1 MATAKFTVLEK
12 SQPKSASLVSTNEG
26 KPHKYRGVRQRP
38 WGKWAAE
45 IQDPSKR
52 VRLWLGTYDTAE
64 QAAQEIHGPQAHTNF
79 STSKKVEHITTT
91 TSRSDVMSKKTMKKE
106 ASPKGSRPVK
116 EPVTLTPEVEGTS
129 YSSKPMC
136 PVQVKRIT
144 DGDEKTCVSRGKDED
159 MKMLGD
165 AYDTIEVDLMSDDTL
180 FDNLSDDC
188 GFFMCS
194 PSSMDG
200 SHSSPCSSL
209 TVCEP
214 SASDFDAAVKS
225 EADSLSIPE
234 YSTPAL
240 VDVAAHKF
248 IASGS
253 ENSFDSD
260 SDQIDSFS
268 EANSLEEM
276 QSCCDL
282 GQVFLSDDF
291 LFDFPAGVNPNV
303 AGVDFSAGFDCFGG
317 DIGDLAFG
325 SDQNE
330 SLDWFNYAD
339 ILVT

>member
-194 PSSMDG
+194 SSSMDG
-200 SHSSPCSSL
+200 SHGLPWSSL

-214 SASDFDAAVKS
+214 SSNNFDAAVNAVTKS
-225 EADSLSIPE
+225 
-234 YSTPAL
+234 
-240 VDVAAHKF
+240 
-248 IASGS
+248 G
-253 ENSFDSD
+253 ENGIKQRFQQNQTLDLLT
-260 SDQIDSFS
+260 
-268 EANSLEEM
+268 N
-276 QSCCDL
+276 CD
-282 GQVFLSDDF
+282 
-291 LFDFPAGVNPNV
+291 
-303 AGVDFSAGFDCFGG
+303 
-317 DIGDLAFG
+317 
-325 SDQNE
+325 
-330 SLDWFNYAD
+330 
-339 ILVT
+339 